1 LYAVDFVKNLVEE
14 FEKHNMSPF
23 VVYGED
29 SLPVIRFKG
38 ANESDCSLSVVISA
52 GGIVLCRVVGV
63 NTVKQTFRF
72 KDIDETFFTLIR
84 DHYDT
89 MRSLIRMRD
98 NWGGKT

>member
-38 ANESDCSLSVVISA
+38 ANESDCSLSVAVSTV
-52 GGIVLCRVVGV
+52 GIVLYRVVGI
-63 NTVKQTFRF
+63 NTIKQTFRF
-72 KDIDETFFTLIR
+72 KDIDETFFELLR
-84 DHYDT
+84 DHYET
-89 MRSLIRMRD
+89 IRNLIKMRN
-98 NWGGKT
+98 NWLVKK